1 SYKKNYW
8 CYMMEQKSDNFD
20 KKWGIET
27 AKHGWIGVP
36 TLLLFAQDELQIT
49 PLELNVLLNLIM
61 HWWNK
66 DKHPYPAQASI
77 ARRMGMSVRT
87 IQRTLDD
94 LVAKGLIEKHRSSI
108 HNPVFKG
115 RNIYRLDPLVKV
127 LRNISLSIDNL

>member
-1 SYKKNYW
+1 
-8 CYMMEQKSDNFD
+8 
-20 KKWGIET
+20 
-27 AKHGWIGVP
+27 VP
-36 TLLLFAQDELQIT
+36 TLLLFDNDKLQLT
-49 PLELNVLLNLIM
+49 PLILNVSPTLRRN
-61 HWWNK
+61 WWNK
-66 DKHPYPAQASI
+66 VKHPYPAQASI

>member
-1 SYKKNYW
+1 
-8 CYMMEQKSDNFD
+8 
-20 KKWGIET
+20 
-27 AKHGWIGVP
+27 
-36 TLLLFAQDELQIT
+36 
-49 PLELNVLLNLIM
+49 
-61 HWWNK
+61 
-66 DKHPYPAQASI
+66 
-77 ARRMGMSVRT
+77 MSVRT